1 MQRVAAESGDSS
13 EGLPPLAS
21 DNWPG
26 TIRVNNF
33 LQPFLWYAACLIGA
47 VGVAL
52 ALPRR
57 KPGIALIGGLVT
69 IAAVGL
75 GALALFL
82 AAADASLLPSVFFYV
97 FALLALGSGL
107 RMITHPRPVY
117 AALHFIL
124 TILASSGLYV
134 LLAAEFMAFAL
145 IIIYAGAIIITYLF
159 VIMLATQAP
168 TEAEEDLIANYD
180 TEAREPMFSACIGFV
195 IVAAL
200 TTVLFRGAG
209 ALPAPSGSVSPNAVL
224 AQMPEKMEREL
235 RRAGLLAADESVAV
249 EDGVARLDEGSQAVI
264 TTTGRSVALP
274 ESLSVTNVEEVG
286 FNLLA
291 EHPMTIEI
299 AGIILLMAM
308 LGATVLARR
317 QVDLEE
323 AAKALQARHLG
334 LQEGGTDA

>member
-26 TIRVNNF
+26 TIRVNDF
-33 LQPFLWYAACLIGA
+33 LQPFLLYAACLIGA

-145 IIIYAGAIIITYLF
+145 LIIYAGAIIITYLF

-168 TEAEEDLIANYD
+168 TEADEDLIANYD
-180 TEAREPMFSACIGFV
+180 TEAREPIFSACIGFV
-195 IVAAL
+195 ILAAL
-200 TTVLFRGAG
+200 TTVLFRGAD
-209 ALPAPSGSVSPNAVL
+209 ALPAPSGSVLPNAVL
-224 AQMPEKMEREL
+224 AQMPQKIEREL
-235 RRAGLLAADESVAV
+235 RRSGLLAGDEGVAV
-249 EDGVARLDEGSQAVI
+249 VDGMAQLDESQAVI
-264 TTTGRSVALP
+264 TTTGRSVAP
-274 ESLSVTNVEEVG
+274 PASLSVTNVEEVG

-334 LQEGGTDA
+334 LQEGDSDA